1 MGKIGR
7 AEQGSRGRTMH
18 LGQKVAG
25 RFVSWLAALLVAAS
39 LAGCGLDSG
48 GGDGPSALSGDAVQR
63 EEGTTPEP
71 AAPPPEDPPPPADPF
86 EEPPTKDGPT
96 IDPESEAEEP
106 GPQFGELK
114 QLSVGIEFS
123 GASGTTVTDENGIT
137 YIVGSW
143 VSSENKVY
151 PSEYWGT
158 YPLYFFGNEV
168 GVTVTVTNLGPRQTF
183 RLVVRTEAYCLRTD
197 GSNGATLLAPTDVE
211 IEVSRDQTVQVD
223 ASFTASF
230 VPGAESGLDRF
241 IVKVLHP
248 NVVDS
253 PGDEPAL
260 ILQKEAVFCP
270 PEHEPPAEG
279 DAF

>member
-1 MGKIGR
+1 M
-7 AEQGSRGRTMH
+7 
-18 LGQKVAG
+18 AG
-25 RFVSWLAALLVAAS
+25 RFVSALAAFLVAAL
-39 LAGCGLDSG
+39 LAGCGLDG
-48 GGDGPSALSGDAVQR
+48 GGGGGPTALSGDAVQR
-63 EEGTTPEP
+63 EEGTAPEP
-71 AAPPPEDPPPPADPF
+71 VVPPPADP
-86 EEPPTKDGPT
+86 PPTDPGPADPEPT
-96 IDPESEAEEP
+96 DPPRGEPYVDPESEADDP

-114 QLSVGIEFS
+114 QLRVDIAFS
-123 GASGTTVTDENGIT
+123 GASGSTVTDENGIT
-137 YIVGSW
+137 YTVGSW
-143 VSSENKVY
+143 VSSEDKVY

-183 RLVVRTEAYCLRTD
+183 RLVVRTEAYCLQTD

-223 ASFTASF
+223 ASFTASY

-270 PEHEPPAEG
+270 PEHEPPTEG